1 MSVKEY
7 YLKFIMLSRYAP
19 SILSNL
25 KNEISRFVICVVDLV
40 KEEYPTT
47 ILYIDMNLSMV
58 MEYVELFIKI
68 MQGNMSAEVYYLKF
82 TMFPRYA
89 PSLLSSP
96 RNYISRFVIGVVD
109 LVKED
114 SRTTMIHIDLNLSR
128 VMVYAQSVEKSKLC
142 RIIRNLK
149 RDGSSEKNQYRFKK
163 RAPAQ
168 DEPSAP
174 KVKLEKGS
182 RS

>member
-1 MSVKEY
+1 M
-7 YLKFIMLSRYAP
+7 
-19 SILSNL
+19 
-25 KNEISRFVICVVDLV
+25 
-40 KEEYPTT
+40 
-47 ILYIDMNLSMV
+47 
-58 MEYVELFIKI
+58 
-68 MQGNMSAEVYYLKF
+68 
-82 TMFPRYA
+82 
-89 PSLLSSP
+89 
-96 RNYISRFVIGVVD
+96 IGVVD
-109 LVKED
+109 LVKGD

-142 RIIRNLK
+142 RIARNLK

-182 RS
+182 RSLNSKPTCASCRKKHYGKCLVGNGNYFCCGKEGQKVRDCPSIASRVREAKQVPPCFPSKDVPRKNHFHALRDRGSKTDENEDVDKFLYFSL